1 MESLHCYL
9 GCRNISGGLDAFV
22 NHLRGFHGFICGQN
36 GCQQRF
42 YHFYNLR
49 NHIKK
54 EHLGERDN
62 EDVEFQN
69 ENWDFNLDAGS
80 NSNENEVQ
88 EPMQVEDVEE
98 TLNLRTSVVRMI
110 GRLLCKGSMT
120 GAI

>member
-9 GCRNISGGLDAFV
+9 CCRNISGGLDAFV
-22 NHLRGFHGFICGQN
+22 NHLRGFHGLTINRGVGSNGFICGQN
-36 GCQQRF
+36 GCQWRF

-80 NSNENEVQ
+80 NS
-88 EPMQVEDVEE
+88 D
-98 TLNLRTSVVRMI
+98 RKSVV
-110 GRLLCKGSMT
+110 
-120 GAI
+120 